1 VKISTKIRY
10 GARAILELA
19 SHYGEGPIDLK
30 EIATREN
37 ISLKY
42 LEQVIIPLRTA
53 GLVKS
58 VRGSKGGYS
67 LARPPSEICLNDVVE
82 ILDGHV
88 QLIECLKNPKECQ
101 KADLCVTREIWK
113 EASNA
118 IHKIF
123 SSVTFEQMVNRKRE
137 KEGKTPPMYQI

>member
-1 VKISTKIRY
+1 MRISTKIRY
-10 GARAILELA
+10 GARAMLELA
-19 SHYGEGPIDLK
+19 SRYGEGPVDLK
-30 EIATREN
+30 EIAGKED

-58 VRGSKGGYS
+58 IRGSKGGYS
-67 LARPPSEICLNDVVE
+67 LAKPPSEICLNDVVE
-82 ILDGHV
+82 ILDGAI
-88 QLIECLKNPKECQ
+88 QLLECLRDPKECR

-113 EASNA
+113 EASEA

-123 SSVTFEQMVNRKRE
+123 SSVTFEEMVNRKRE